1 MTGKPLLD
9 KVLILIN
16 LLGFLSTLGIFAYT
30 EFIYKRPI
38 PKEEEEKAKLHT
50 QLKKAVNIPYFKL
63 ESMVLNLLPDNDRLR
78 FLEVEMN
85 IEPTEERYIKVL
97 ENQKIY
103 LLDIIVTNAGKL
115 KAEEINSISGKILF
129 ENRIKTKINEELQAQ
144 VIKKIYFLKFI
155 VE

>member
-9 KVLILIN
+9 KVLIIIN
-16 LLGFLSTLGIFAYT
+16 LLGFISTLGIFSYT
-30 EFIYKRPI
+30 EFIYKRPM
-38 PKEEEEKAKLHT
+38 PKEEEEKAKLHA
-50 QLKKAVNIPYFKL
+50 QLKKQVSIPYFKL

-85 IEPTEERYIKVL
+85 IEPTEESYIKLL
-97 ENQKIY
+97 ESHKIY
-103 LLDIIVTNAGKL
+103 ILDIIVNNAGKL